1 MRSRISVTG
10 VEKGE
15 SGSMGSS
22 IAPERSP
29 RHLVLPERSH
39 GQAKADL
46 RIPEMSDKTLVG
58 RAIQRA
64 VSLAGLTN
72 KEAAALIGVN
82 DSQFGKWLS
91 GNEPPQVHR
100 VFGVETLRGPLVIAL
115 AEAMD
120 DSGVIV
126 TTHVSI
132 KQRKVG

>member
-1 MRSRISVTG
+1 MPAKAISTLDA
-10 VEKGE
+10 
-15 SGSMGSS
+15 S
-22 IAPERSP
+22 
-29 RHLVLPERSH
+29 HLVLPERSN
-39 GQAKADL
+39 GQAKANL

-72 KEAAALIGVN
+72 KEAAGLIGVN

-100 VFGVETLRGPLVIAL
+100 VFAVAQLQQPLVIAL
-115 AEAMD
+115 AEAID

-126 TTHVSI
+126 TTHVQI
-132 KQRKVG
+132 RQRKVG